1 MILTLT
7 NVLGST
13 VIMAATGGTGGTG
26 PVPPQPTMILWN
38 TSYSY
43 VPNAEAEDDFST
55 EYYYKYNLPEQP

>member
-13 VIMAATGGTGGTG
+13 VIESGATGGTGPG
-26 PVPPQPTMILWN
+26 PAPMMILWN